1 MEPFALM
8 VLEWIGK
15 AIAQKV
21 LGKALT
27 TAWQRL
33 SPKLELLVISAEDA
47 ERKAIEQTATA
58 AQIADDSNSLT
69 ELLIAANEKIQRL
82 QAENAALRERLTAA
96 ETPKQPTMSLLA

>member
-8 VLEWIGK
+8 ILEWIGK

-33 SPKLELLVISAEDA
+33 SPKLELLVTSAEDT
-47 ERKAIEQTATA
+47 EQKAIEQTTRAT
-58 AQIADDSNSLT
+58 QIAEDSNSLT
-69 ELLIAANEKIQRL
+69 ALLIAATEKIQAL
-82 QAENAALRERLTAA
+82 QAENAARRERLTAA